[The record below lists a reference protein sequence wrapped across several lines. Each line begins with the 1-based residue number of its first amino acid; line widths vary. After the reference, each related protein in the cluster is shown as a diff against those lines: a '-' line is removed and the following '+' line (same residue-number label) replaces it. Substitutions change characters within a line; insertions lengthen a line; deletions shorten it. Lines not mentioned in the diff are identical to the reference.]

1 MLYAQERLGR
11 PQNPL
16 ILQTSSGAGLPPL
29 FGSPG
34 MEFLSTKPSFAHTLN
49 FSNSSEGFQPP
60 SMAHPSLFHQNV
72 PGQGIYRPAGHQNP
86 ISGLNFLEFG
96 VSVPPVVPVT
106 TGGTNLGTS
115 GPKPPISP
123 STRGAS
129 TSSRG
134 INKIV
139 CNDLRLNSWCLNLEA
154 KTLIAACHGPRPPAD
169 TLKHWMRQNWEPK
182 NIKTP
187 YIQYLPNN
195 YYLFFFYKAEHA
207 FQVLS
212 SGTWLVRNT
221 PLIFTK
227 WYKGFDPRKKKPTTT
242 PVWVDLPDLPLD
254 FYPWIKEIGNS
265 VGKVLGQRPQPP
277 INPKWDPQLLIEVD
291 TSIELPTSVDLF
303 DHKDNVIHSQTI
315 LYRNLPNSC
324 FKCHKPGHLIKD
336 CPELAKDKA
345 PQEDKDGFKPVSK
358 KNIPLLKS
366 DEDSTP
372 SSSPPDSPRK
382 CEADQECASSSHD
395 SPRKGK
401 PNQVLVSSPQ
411 SPSQPP
417 VNAQGMEVSPE
428 RSQTFVEDTQVTDSF
443 ENEVLEEDS
452 SVRQILGGLNLD
464 SQSHLEKEFLAK
476 DHSPLISKPRRKKEK
491 SLEANRL
498 SQVISLT
505 NSDHAKAIQTWLRD
519 VKLTLDI
526 MCINEVKTSGFS
538 LDANLKVESLIIDAE
553 DDFDQAFKEIKT
565 LSTSLGSVS
574 RVQDQTQV
582 QALLSKVRPNAS
594 PASRDQKP
602 RAQDSRTSA
611 SSNPFQQ
618 PAANSQLATGQQS
631 ADSKLCQHTGVSS
644 LPGPESQDKGQA

>member
-1 MLYAQERLGR
+1 MDSRTGVPATSAMCQSHSAQESIGRPQNPLFLQASPGTEAELAYLREVSRLASSEAMVSNIGAPASTSMLYAQERLGR

-34 MEFLSTKPSFAHTLN
+34 MKFLSTKPSFAHTLN

-60 SMAHPSLFHQNV
+60 SMAHPSLFHQNF

-86 ISGLNFLEFG
+86 ISGLNFPEFG

-106 TGGTNLGTS
+106 IGGTNPGTS

-154 KTLIAACHGPRPPAD
+154 KTLIAACHGPRPPTD

-291 TSIELPTSVDLF
+291 TSIELPTFVDLF
-303 DHKDNVIHSQTI
+303 DQEDNVIHSQTI

-358 KNIPLLKS
+358 KNVVAVEIPLLKS

-382 CEADQECASSSHD
+382 CEADHECASSPHD

-401 PNQVLVSSPQ
+401 PDQVLVSSPQ

-417 VNAQGMEVSPE
+417 VNAQDMEVSPE
-428 RSQTFVEDTQVTDSF
+428 RSETFVEDTQ
-443 ENEVLEEDS
+443 
-452 SVRQILGGLNLD
+452 
-464 SQSHLEKEFLAK
+464 
-476 DHSPLISKPRRKKEK
+476 
-491 SLEANRL
+491 
-498 SQVISLT
+498 
-505 NSDHAKAIQTWLRD
+505 
-519 VKLTLDI
+519 
-526 MCINEVKTSGFS
+526 
-538 LDANLKVESLIIDAE
+538 VESLIIDAE

-565 LSTSLGSVS
+565 LSTSPGSVS

-618 PAANSQLATGQQS
+618 LAASSQLAAGKQS
-631 ADSKLCQHTGVSS
+631 AGSKLCQHTGVSS
-644 LPGPESQDKGQA
+644 LPGPESQDKGQAQWTIEG